1 MCELTQT
8 QATVPKVHQT
18 AFQFYIRLSTLPG
31 CGSTPRPRPGKEKKG
46 NAQSRCKHLVPH
58 CSIRAR
64 LQPPSPGGSQS
75 KGPRLSSPDRP
86 PWGEVSGEGGRAG
99 SGPVLGCRLPAR
111 HTVPSAPAAFS
122 WVALR
127 EDSCP
132 ASTPHHSSDT
142 TRLPDLPPIL
152 KPATAAFAYSASW
165 SLQLQSPAQRTICP
179 NVHPLVLMSH
189 QTWALSGQGLRVD
202 VGWRISGG
210 RRLHKQAFTGSAL
223 VKTQSPHGRSSR
235 GLTPHP
241 ARFPV
246 GNTGKPGLHLGSL
259 RRHAVKLTLLLGQ
272 P

>member
-1 MCELTQT
+1 M
-8 QATVPKVHQT
+8 
-18 AFQFYIRLSTLPG
+18 
-31 CGSTPRPRPGKEKKG
+31 
-46 NAQSRCKHLVPH
+46 
-58 CSIRAR
+58 
-64 LQPPSPGGSQS
+64 
-75 KGPRLSSPDRP
+75 
-86 PWGEVSGEGGRAG
+86 
-99 SGPVLGCRLPAR
+99 
-111 HTVPSAPAAFS
+111 
-122 WVALR
+122 ALR

-210 RRLHKQAFTGSAL
+210 CRLHKQAFTGSAL